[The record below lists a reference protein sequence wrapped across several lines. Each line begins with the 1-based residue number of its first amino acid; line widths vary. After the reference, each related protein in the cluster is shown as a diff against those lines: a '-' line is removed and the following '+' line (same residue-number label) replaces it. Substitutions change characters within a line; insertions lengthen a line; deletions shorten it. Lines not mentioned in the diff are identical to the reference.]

1 MSPEESY
8 LEKQAKAEEEKL
20 QKKIEVLSDSDR
32 KQIYEKG
39 NIWTARRLITRG
51 CNLLN
56 WILLTW
62 SIVY

>member
-32 KQIYEKG
+32 KQIYDKG
-39 NIWTARRLITRG
+39 NIWT
-51 CNLLN
+51 CED
-56 WILLTW
+56 W
-62 SIVY
+62 SLVGVIC